1 MSPWGRVRPLALC
14 HPSGLPGGANGEE
27 GEHQGENT
35 MGILSLGRVSLS
47 GSKREAAFGS
57 WIYTDLQPATPSSRH
72 FTHATHCE
80 CEYQHSAEK
89 AHSTVEKS
97 TVNSGENQSMYTLEK
112 KHSSGEKQSKQWRRA
127 ECTVERNPPSHS
139 LSVSGSSSTGFTCDI
154 LLSPEFL

>member
-1 MSPWGRVRPLALC
+1 MCKLCNSLWLKSGSGRWKRCEPVSPWGRVRPLALC

-47 GSKREAAFGS
+47 SSKREAAFGS
-57 WIYTDLQPATPSSRH
+57 GIYTDLQPATPSSRH

-97 TVNSGENQSMYTLEK
+97 TVNSGENQSTHWRKSTVVEK
-112 KHSSGEKQSKQWRRA
+112 SKANNGEEHSA
-127 ECTVERNPPSHS
+127 LLHS
-139 LSVSGSSSTGFTCDI
+139 
-154 LLSPEFL
+154 